1 MGLTFVILSTDSEA
15 MQNAHQKHGKQ
26 DNTSKQKAYP
36 TKITPKKTKNQE
48 TGHQTDPSGQVL
60 PVRHFI
66 KPKREKRLK

>member
-1 MGLTFVILSTDSEA
+1 

-36 TKITPKKTKNQE
+36 TKIAPKKTKNQE
-48 TGHQTDPSGQVL
+48 TGNQTDPGGQVL

-66 KPKREKRLK
+66 KPKRDNPLK